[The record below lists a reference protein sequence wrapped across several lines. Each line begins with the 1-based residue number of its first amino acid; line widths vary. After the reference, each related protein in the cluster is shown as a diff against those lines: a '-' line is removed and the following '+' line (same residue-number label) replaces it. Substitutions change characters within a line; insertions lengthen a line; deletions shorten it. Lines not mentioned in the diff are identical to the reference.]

1 MRLQQPQPTAAGAGA
16 ADLCDGA
23 DTSITGPLASPSSLP
38 ASFAT
43 ATRDHLA
50 PALQQPGYDAFP
62 TAFLCLLET
71 LRSGRGSAGTGG
83 GGSSSTGLL
92 EARYRAQ
99 LRGSVRT
106 ALLHLVL
113 LAERLDYGRLKA
125 PIDEAAP
132 FLFEWLTAEETLLL
146 PRDASVTATLD
157 SSGGGGD
164 LGTPAAGLAGLEPLP
179 GVIVIDSVYAAL
191 RALVAL
197 FESRVKTIP
206 KPLLARFRAKLNALP
221 VPPQAS

>member
-1 MRLQQPQPTAAGAGA
+1 M
-16 ADLCDGA
+16 
-23 DTSITGPLASPSSLP
+23 
-38 ASFAT
+38 
-43 ATRDHLA
+43 A

-71 LRSGRGSAGTGG
+71 LRSGRGGAGTGG
-83 GGSSSTGLL
+83 STSTGLL

-132 FLFEWLTAEETLLL
+132 FLFEWLAAEETLLL
-146 PRDASVTATLD
+146 PRDASAPPTPE

-164 LGTPAAGLAGLEPLP
+164 LDGTPAAGLVGLEPLP
-179 GVIVIDSVYAAL
+179 GVILIDSVYAAL

-221 VPPQAS
+221 TPPQTS